1 MNRVVLADTGPLYA
15 TVDRDDAHHRRA
27 REELRRLAHEKRS
40 VVIAYPTLLESHSL
54 VLHRLGTRTAA
65 VWLTEILSG
74 SALLNPLPQDYLQ
87 AAARIASLPDQS
99 VTLFDGT
106 VAVLAM
112 RMGAQVWTYDHH
124 FDVMR
129 VRVWRVT

>member
-1 MNRVVLADTGPLYA
+1 MNRAVLADTGPLYA
-15 TVDRDDAHHRRA
+15 AVDPDDAYHRRA
-27 REELRRLAHEKRS
+27 CEDLRRLAQEKRS

-54 VLHRLGTRTAA
+54 VLHRLGTRTATA
-65 VWLTEILSG
+65 WLKEILSG
-74 SALLNPLPQDYLQ
+74 SALLNPSPQDYLQ

-106 VAVLAM
+106 IAVLAK
-112 RMGAQVWTYDHH
+112 RTDAQVWTYDHH

>member
-1 MNRVVLADTGPLYA
+1 MNRAVLADTGPLYA
-15 TVDRDDAHHRRA
+15 AVDPDDAYHRRA
-27 REELRRLAHEKRS
+27 CEDLRRLAQEKRS

-54 VLHRLGTRTAA
+54 VLRRLGTRTAT
-65 VWLTEILSG
+65 VWLKEILSA
-74 SALLNPLPQDYLQ
+74 SALLNPSPQDYLQ

-99 VTLFDGT
+99 VTLFDGII
-106 VAVLAM
+106 AVLAK
-112 RMGAQVWTYDHH
+112 RTGAQVWTYDHH